1 MTTILYSYD
10 KDDNML
16 KKRIIFADGGE
27 ETVYY
32 DNSDEKNE
40 VVKFYVPDSIDS
52 VGEFL
57 VTSHSKTDSFGRK
70 AFDELQHSTG
80 TLNRRFTYLEGEVT
94 YEHREN
100 DRFKSLPTTQL
111 VKEIV
116 ISSARLTEADR
127 ILSYEYDGEERIT
140 KVTDSA
146 EGVTEYTYDALGQLL
161 TETFT
166 DLSGVSTVIN
176 TMTYDN
182 YGNITTKNG
191 KVYTYDSTWKDLLT
205 SYDGQSIVYDAQ
217 GNPTTYLGHTLTWEK
232 GRQLKSFDNIA
243 YTYNSSGMRTSKT
256 VNGVKHEYLY
266 DGSKLIRE
274 SWGDNTLI
282 PLYDNEDSVCGI
294 KYNGESYFFVK
305 NLQGD
310 VISIIDIYGD
320 TKVEYTYDAWGK
332 CSIPFDSSNILI
344 GDINPFRY
352 RGYYYDDETN
362 LYYLQSRY
370 YNPEVGRFVNRDEI
384 CLTLLNNTS
393 VASNLF
399 CYCTNTPITMIDYNG
414 YYSSTLVIS
423 ASITTL
429 LSGKLSSLM
438 TGISA
443 SMASLKIAIST
454 SWIIALCVA
463 AAAIAI
469 TGIIYTVNKLK
480 SLSSSAQSVVSSTK
494 SKVKSGGLN
503 PNKLKNYTVYVIVY
517 KNTTDVVYVGMTKNY
532 TARKNKHTSKK
543 FPKTKYTMM
552 PIATGLSKSQARA
565 LEQTLI
571 TAYTLDTLEN
581 MINSISPKKW
591 SKFKTEF
598 NQMTS
603 LVQSWVDPE

>member
-1 MTTILYSYD
+1 
-10 KDDNML
+10 
-16 KKRIIFADGGE
+16 
-27 ETVYY
+27 
-32 DNSDEKNE
+32 
-40 VVKFYVPDSIDS
+40 
-52 VGEFL
+52 
-57 VTSHSKTDSFGRK
+57 
-70 AFDELQHSTG
+70 
-80 TLNRRFTYLEGEVT
+80 
-94 YEHREN
+94 
-100 DRFKSLPTTQL
+100 
-111 VKEIV
+111 
-116 ISSARLTEADR
+116 
-127 ILSYEYDGEERIT
+127 
-140 KVTDSA
+140 
-146 EGVTEYTYDALGQLL
+146 
-161 TETFT
+161 
-166 DLSGVSTVIN
+166 
-176 TMTYDN
+176 
-182 YGNITTKNG
+182 
-191 KVYTYDSTWKDLLT
+191 
-205 SYDGQSIVYDAQ
+205 
-217 GNPTTYLGHTLTWEK
+217 
-232 GRQLKSFDNIA
+232 
-243 YTYNSSGMRTSKT
+243 
-256 VNGVKHEYLY
+256 
-266 DGSKLIRE
+266 
-274 SWGDNTLI
+274 
-282 PLYDNEDSVCGI
+282 
-294 KYNGESYFFVK
+294 
-305 NLQGD
+305 
-310 VISIIDIYGD
+310 
-320 TKVEYTYDAWGK
+320 
-332 CSIPFDSSNILI
+332 
-344 GDINPFRY
+344 
-352 RGYYYDDETN
+352 
-362 LYYLQSRY
+362 
-370 YNPEVGRFVNRDEI
+370 
-384 CLTLLNNTS
+384 
-393 VASNLF
+393 
-399 CYCTNTPITMIDYNG
+399 MIDYNG

-517 KNTTDVVYVGMTKNY
+517 KNTTDVVYIGMTKNY